1 MIDKPVQI
9 LRRSTPITAETQVT
23 QAIAPKPENT
33 KTRAQEYEET
43 KARIFAQE
51 VESNG
56 YVVTKVQPTVYETQS
71 KESKRVVGRIVSK

>member
-23 QAIAPKPENT
+23 QAIAPKPNT